1 MPGTLTI
8 DQQLTYSQ
16 VAKEVRRCKNTSGL
30 ELWPGDVV
38 ILDTTNSTAT
48 NICVTLSNTADDPA
62 VYGRVLQLMPANAYG
77 EITLEGPATLL
88 KVDGNTD
95 IAVGNLLAVIDGA
108 TYPDYSTGDVAVN
121 AGGTTVT
128 GNGTTFTAAMKGRKI
143 YFGSE
148 LLTYRITAVG
158 GATSLTIVP
167 AYRGAANITGSAYVI
182 TAKGIAMKATAGKGG
197 AFAVALEAYTTNDSY
212 GTISV
217 VLFKASRVDSTAAQ
231 GVVGDMAAAGTST
244 ANAAGASATYASIAH
259 VHALGAHT
267 HASATTGANLP
278 TTAFAADTFTA
289 NAAGR
294 LPFQD
299 GLWTTAKLAAGV
311 LSADTAG
318 RALVAAGWLNVA
330 TFQSGVAAGILTADA
345 TGRAFMVDGFF
356 NAATVLA
363 KFGASSFDATACASV
378 FATNAIPSNK
388 VNWSF
393 GTPTTIVPDAS
404 AAAGAGTGPADSLH
418 VHGIVCAAP
427 SAGLAAADAEG
438 NATSFSRSNHVHI
451 AQLADD
457 VNFVFG
463 TTDAAATACLVQ
475 YDTAETT
482 DALKIGVNTASRR
495 IIICDYGDIGSDSTL
510 AQASNPELVIMDAT
524 YAAYLRFYTS
534 ATAAVIQ
541 ATGTL
546 DLTAVGSVTV
556 NEGSGDV
563 DFRVETNNISN
574 GFVCDAGVDA
584 FAFGNTP
591 VADQFVGIR
600 RPARTATANTSY
612 FDFLIN
618 PGGAVTI
625 QTATTSGIVA
635 SAIFYEPN
643 ITLAGT
649 GAVTLAATIY
659 IDGGPTEGTA
669 NYGLYADASLGVSDD
684 KDISFGAGKDF
695 GLLWSTAGEDSAVLW
710 LATANMALHIAEAA
724 DKATNWGLAA
734 ATNPTVYIHGATTP
748 ATEYIAIS
756 TDETDA
762 HLNAVGANWSFE
774 IGGTAELTLAAN
786 ALNLVDS
793 ILYGSAA
800 SNADLVLHSTSH
812 GTKGCVTIATGHEGL
827 KVGGAATR
835 AAAGA
840 VATNVI
846 AVFNGTPPEAAQ
858 ALVNGIEIYSSAGE
872 CYIMDAAGN
881 ATLQSQHDED
891 GDLILLHFSA
901 KQNKTR
907 RIYLE
912 KLLNAL
918 GSQPQL
924 RKYFEETPGMK
935 HNKEWAGVHPV

>member
-8 DQQLTYSQ
+8 DKQVTLSQ
-16 VAKEVRRCKNTSGL
+16 VASKVRRCKNTSGL

-38 ILDTTNSTAT
+38 ILDATNTTAT
-48 NICVTLSNTADDPA
+48 NICVTLSTTSDDTA
-62 VYGRVLQLMPANAYG
+62 VYGRVLQLTGANAYG
-77 EITLEGPATLL
+77 EILLEGPATLL

-95 IAVGNLLAVIDGA
+95 IAVGTLLAVIDGA
-108 TYPDYSTGDVAVN
+108 TYPNYTTGDVAVN

-148 LLTYRITAVG
+148 TQTYRITAVG

-197 AFAVALEAYTTNDSY
+197 AFAVALEVYTTNDSY
-212 GTISV
+212 GTISA
-217 VLFKASRVDSTAAQ
+217 VLFQASRVDSTASQ
-231 GVVGDMAAAGTST
+231 GVVGDMAAAGTAA
-244 ANAAGASATYASIAH
+244 ANAAGASAAYASIAH
-259 VHALGAHT
+259 VHLLGTHT
-267 HASATTGANLP
+267 HSSATTGAQIGP
-278 TTAFAADTFTA
+278 SAFADNIFTA

-294 LPFQD
+294 APFTD
-299 GLWTTAKLAAGV
+299 AIWTTAKLATGI
-311 LSADTAG
+311 LSADAAG

-330 TFQSGVAAGILTADA
+330 TFQSGVAAGILTADG
-345 TGRAFMVDGFF
+345 TGRAFMVDSFF

-393 GTPTTIVPDAS
+393 GTPTTIAPDD
-404 AAAGAGTGPADSLH
+404 AAAMGAGTGPADSLH

-438 NATSFSRSNHVHI
+438 AATSFARSNHVHKACMTDNVSLFFGASDDCGI
-451 AQLADD
+451 LFSTTPLQDAMVIFADD
-457 VNFVFG
+457 VSRSIHI
-463 TTDAAATACLVQ
+463 TDATGKAVDFNVGVATNPTLFIHAAT
-475 YDTAETT
+475 
-482 DALKIGVNTASRR
+482 
-495 IIICDYGDIGSDSTL
+495 
-510 AQASNPELVIMDAT
+510 NPAT
-524 YAAYLRFYTS
+524 EYVMIS
-534 ATAAVIQ
+534 VDGTAATIQ
-541 ATGTL
+541 AVGNTL
-546 DLTAVGSVTV
+546 DLTAVGAVTV
-556 NEGSGDV
+556 NEASGDV
-563 DFRVETNNISN
+563 DFRVETNTISN

-584 FAFGNTP
+584 FAFGSAP
-591 VADQFVGIR
+591 VQDQFVGIR
-600 RPARTATANTSY
+600 RPARTATANTGY